1 MTMTHPTDSPAP
13 VPPAGRFSS
22 EGLSAGELSGLRVQI
37 DWSLLIVF
45 ALVFFGLASGVFP
58 VWHPDWAPAKTWLVA
73 LAAAVLF
80 FVSVL
85 LHELSHALVA
95 RANGITVR
103 RITLF
108 LFGGVT
114 HMESEPPSPKSE
126 FLMAIV
132 GPLTSLSIGF
142 AAFFSGAALAGDVTM
157 ELPASDQA
165 TLQQLMMHVGPV
177 ASLLLWLGPI
187 NIMLGLFNLV
197 PGFPLD
203 GGRVLRSLL
212 WWMSG
217 DLLKAT
223 RWASLAGRVVAWA
236 LMALGVM
243 SLLSRMGGQGLW
255 LILIGWFLN
264 AAARSSYQ
272 HLTTKHALH
281 EVSVRDVMWTQPVRV
296 APELT
301 LERFV
306 QEHLMQAELGTFAVE
321 ADGALLGLITLDD
334 VRKVPQDQWSRVRVE
349 EVMTP
354 RERLATL
361 TPSAKA
367 DRALDELARRDVNQI
382 PVLEGGHLAG
392 IVRHRDLVRWLAFH
406 GPDASAHTT
415 L

>member
-1 MTMTHPTDSPAP
+1 
-13 VPPAGRFSS
+13 
-22 EGLSAGELSGLRVQI
+22 
-37 DWSLLIVF
+37 
-45 ALVFFGLASGVFP
+45 
-58 VWHPDWAPAKTWLVA
+58 
-73 LAAAVLF
+73 
-80 FVSVL
+80 
-85 LHELSHALVA
+85 
-95 RANGITVR
+95 
-103 RITLF
+103 
-108 LFGGVT
+108 
-114 HMESEPPSPKSE
+114 
-126 FLMAIV
+126 
-132 GPLTSLSIGF
+132 
-142 AAFFSGAALAGDVTM
+142 
-157 ELPASDQA
+157 
-165 TLQQLMMHVGPV
+165 
-177 ASLLLWLGPI
+177 
-187 NIMLGLFNLV
+187 
-197 PGFPLD
+197 
-203 GGRVLRSLL
+203 
-212 WWMSG
+212 
-217 DLLKAT
+217 
-223 RWASLAGRVVAWA
+223 
-236 LMALGVM
+236 MALGVM

-281 EVSVRDVMWTQPVRV
+281 EVSVREVMWTQPVRV
-296 APELT
+296 APDLT

-321 ADGALLGLITLDD
+321 SDGALLGLITLED

-406 GPDASAHTT
+406 GPEASAHTA